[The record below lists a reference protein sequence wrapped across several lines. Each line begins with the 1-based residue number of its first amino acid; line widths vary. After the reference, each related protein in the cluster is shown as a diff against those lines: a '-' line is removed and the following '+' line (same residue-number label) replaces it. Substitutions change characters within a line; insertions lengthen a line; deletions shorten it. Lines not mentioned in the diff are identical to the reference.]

1 MPSKSD
7 VKAWKA
13 QLVAQAEQQILKLTD
28 SDRFKQY
35 LNTLA
40 KFHHYSARNI
50 DLICAQNPQATQ
62 VAGFKQWQTAFN
74 RTVKRGAKSIR
85 IAAPIIKKLT
95 PAEQKRLD
103 TTDERAIV
111 GYRYLPVF
119 DVSQTSGEPVLSAK
133 DFVKEN
139 LADHQNVT
147 SLYNAFKDYLN
158 QQTDLQV
165 SEVPLATLNGA
176 KGYFQPSTNE
186 IVIGGDEPDNALK
199 LKTLYH
205 EYAHSQLHGLKSAFK
220 DRPRAYQETQAE
232 AVAYVAMQNIG
243 VDTSNYSLG
252 YVATWAKDKAVI
264 HSALSEIQQVSNKV
278 IELSD
283 GLTKQLGLQEAQKE
297 PEHDLKELSALTLN
311 QSYQGLQQQIHQATS
326 PQQKAQFKNQLNDVH
341 QEISDRTQKQLK
353 AFAKQNPEIKQL
365 YSEPDQSLKR

>member
-1 MPSKSD
+1 MPNKAD

-50 DLICAQNPQATQ
+50 DLIYAQNPQATQ

-74 RTVKRGAKSIR
+74 RTVNRGEKAIR

-158 QQTDLQV
+158 QQTDLKV
-165 SEVPLATLNGA
+165 SEVPLETLNGA

-297 PEHDLKELSALTLN
+297 PEHDLKKLSAQELN
-311 QSYQGLQQQIHQATS
+311 KSYQGLQQQIQQARN
-326 PQQKAQFKNQLNDVH
+326 PQQKSELKNKLNDIH
-341 QEISDRTQKQLK
+341 HEISNRTQKQLQ
-353 AFAKQNPEIKQL
+353 AFTEENPSIKQPK
-365 YSEPDQSLKR
+365 SELDQSLKR

>member
-1 MPSKSD
+1 MPSKTD

-50 DLICAQNPQATQ
+50 DLIYAQNPQATQ

-74 RTVKRGAKSIR
+74 RTVNRGEKAIR

-95 PAEQKRLD
+95 PAEKKRLD

-158 QQTDLQV
+158 QQTDLKV
-165 SEVPLATLNGA
+165 SEVPLETLNGA

-186 IVIGGDEPDNALK
+186 IIIGGDESDNALK

-243 VDTSNYSLG
+243 VDTGNYSLG
-252 YVATWAKDKAVI
+252 YVATWAKDTAVI

-297 PEHDLKELSALTLN
+297 PEHDLKMLSAQELN
-311 QSYQGLQQQIHQATS
+311 KSYQGLQQQIQQARN
-326 PQQKAQFKNQLNDVH
+326 PQQKSELKNKLNDIH
-341 QEISDRTQKQLK
+341 HEISKRTQKQLQ
-353 AFAKQNPEIKQL
+353 AFTEENPSIKQPK
-365 YSEPDQSLKR
+365 SELDQSLKR